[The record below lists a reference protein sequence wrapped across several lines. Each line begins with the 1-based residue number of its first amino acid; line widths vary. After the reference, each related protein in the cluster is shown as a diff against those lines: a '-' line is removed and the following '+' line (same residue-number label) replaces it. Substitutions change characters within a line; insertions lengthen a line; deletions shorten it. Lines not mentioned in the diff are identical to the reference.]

1 MNNNYLVITYGP
13 KNPGDIVSYGSK
25 ENGIT
30 YLEKAAAM
38 ATLQLGAVNSKHI
51 TIECSEGMIFD
62 TLNVF
67 YDGFLVFQ
75 LGESYRGHEIR
86 YCDSESFPVWLIEL
100 CRLAAIDAAQYGRR

>member
-13 KNPGDIVSYGSK
+13 KNPVDILRCGFK
-25 ENGIT
+25 ENEIP

-38 ATLQLGAVNSKHI
+38 ATLQLGAVKGEHI
-51 TIECSEGMIFD
+51 MIECNEGMTFD

-75 LGESYRGHEIR
+75 LVESYRGHEIR
-86 YCDSESFPVWLIEL
+86 YCNSDAFPIWLMEL
-100 CRLAAIDAAQYGRR
+100 CRMAAMDAEQYGRN